1 MDSVMD
7 VTVVIPTY
15 NDGQRVALC
24 VDALRKQ
31 SYQGRFEVIVVDN
44 GSTRDAARFPDGD
57 PIARVVS
64 EPEAGS
70 YSARN
75 TGIRLAKGRIIA
87 FTDSDCVPGPN
98 WLSAAVE
105 MIDSGNADLVAG
117 RVEIFF
123 KNPARPTSVEL
134 YEHRFSFRQHES
146 VPQGWAITA
155 NLVVRASVLEAVGPF
170 NAKTFSGGDA
180 EFTRRA
186 VNAGFE
192 LKYGHEASVAH
203 PARRTLA
210 EISQMR
216 RRHVGGFYRLS
227 KTDASYSS
235 MFSAKGILKD
245 IAYPAKAAVLLVKDV
260 AEGSQTLW
268 RSIRVLLVVSHTRWY
283 RAGLKMAYATGLKRT
298 YER

>member
-1 MDSVMD
+1 MD

-15 NDGQRVALC
+15 NDGKRVSMC

-31 SYQGRFEVIVVDN
+31 SYQGSFEVIVVDN
-44 GSTRDAARFPDGD
+44 GSSRDVAKFAQDD

-75 TGIRLAKGRIIA
+75 AGIRQARGRIIA
-87 FTDSDCVPGPN
+87 FTDSDCLPGPN
-98 WLSAAVE
+98 WLKAAVD
-105 MIDSGNADLVAG
+105 MIDGGSADLVAG

-123 KNPARPTSVEL
+123 KDPARPTSVEL

-146 VPQGWAITA
+146 VPQGWAVTA
-155 NLVVRASVLEAVGPF
+155 NLVVKASVFDAIGPF

-186 VNAGFE
+186 VNAGFK
-192 LKYGHEASVAH
+192 LQYGHEASLAH

-245 IAYPAKAAVLLVKDV
+245 IAYPAKAAALLAKDV
-260 AEGSQTLW
+260 AEGTQTLW

-283 RAGLKMAYATGLKRT
+283 RAALKIGYATGLKRS